1 MAPAKN
7 GFERE
12 RRMRKALAVATH
24 IWAGLPADDRTD
36 AQTPWRFQKAHPSLR
51 AKFAEAAGQKPQSDE
66 GWQLTVELLSALV
79 NAERGGAKTQPC
91 ERCED
96 GARER
101 GDRLND
107 SGYSEAYA
115 TACECLE
122 MDNLEPCENCAEE
135 PGAVVVPL
143 GLYCPSC
150 AAEDYPDLAP
160 RALAGAA

>member
-1 MAPAKN
+1 MAPVKN
-7 GFERE
+7 GFERAG
-12 RRMRKALAVATH
+12 RLKKAVAVATH
-24 IWAGLPADDRTD
+24 IWAGLSADDRTD

-51 AKFAEAAGQKPQSDE
+51 AQFAEAAGQKPQSPE
-66 GWQLTVELLSALV
+66 GWDLTVELLATLV

-91 ERCED
+91 ERCEN

-122 MDNLEPCENCAEE
+122 LGNLEPCENCSEA
-135 PGAVVVPL
+135 PGEMVTPL
-143 GLYCPSC
+143 GLYCSDCC
-150 AAEDYPDLAP
+150 AESYPNLAP
-160 RALAGAA
+160 RALAGVA